1 MKTYLAISSDGECF
15 LRKIIK
21 QRHRSLG
28 IKFYVLSAELVL
40 KINQILEKD
49 FMETEEINTPKHRH
63 IQKFQEIDDEVIISF
78 KKAHDEQ
85 KHDEEIYDSILLM
98 TNSRKRFYWS
108 KSSGLTFR

>member
-1 MKTYLAISSDGECF
+1 MEPYPPTASVFCEKM
-15 LRKIIK
+15 IK
-21 QRHRSLG
+21 QCHRSLG

-49 FMETEEINTPKHRH
+49 FMETEEINTRKHRH
-63 IQKFQEIDDEVIISF
+63 IQKFQETDDEMIISF
-78 KKAHDEQ
+78 KKAHDEKKQ
-85 KHDEEIYDSILLM
+85 DEEIYDSILLM

>member
-1 MKTYLAISSDGECF
+1 MKTYGAISSDGECF
-15 LRKIIK
+15 LRKNDK
-21 QRHRSLG
+21 AKPPLTLRQF
-28 IKFYVLSAELVL
+28 FYVLSAELVL

-85 KHDEEIYDSILLM
+85 KQDEEIYDSI
-98 TNSRKRFYWS
+98 
-108 KSSGLTFR
+108 